1 MPFDA
6 EKVLRDGADAAGA
19 PYMPEDFVRAHT
31 APPRRVLSVRTKLQ
45 PSPGYPAILFLRLA
59 LRALPSRRTIK
70 QLKQLLGG
78 LDNKQAL
85 RSTLQ
90 LLEQAK
96 ATQRRNKDI
105 RINLEFKIPMAK
117 DKTPAAELAGE
128 AEEVRSQAATTNAS
142 SGTKRKRANEPKFYA
157 VKDGRK
163 PGVYSN
169 YNDCLAQVKGFKGAV
184 FKSFPS
190 VAEAE
195 AFISGSGSNSNP
207 EKFYGVQSGRVPGVY
222 TDWPSAQKQVTGWTR
237 PKYKAFH
244 TRAEAEAF
252 VKDGKKVGGSVSGV
266 AIEPDAQ
273 SETTMASK
281 KEPPAKKQKKGTAAE
296 EADSGPWEP
305 GTGSLPEGTED
316 GFDPRIVLNP
326 ETGKVEWKTDE
337 QMAATKKMPTDDTK
351 GGVLN
356 IYTDGSSLGNGKKG
370 SVAGVGVFFGPLDK
384 RNVSEGLAGPRQ
396 TNQRAELTAI
406 QRALD
411 IAPMRRDVNIF
422 TDSSYS
428 INCVTVWFISWRKN
442 NWVTSSKKPV
452 ENKDLVEAIVSRI
465 EERETGGAKTI
476 FTWLKGHADDPG
488 NVAADALAVQGAR
501 NAQAALR
508 EAA

>member
-1 MPFDA
+1 MRLLCSYRQDA
-6 EKVLRDGADAAGA
+6 PSHVSLAN
-19 PYMPEDFVRAHT
+19 F
-31 APPRRVLSVRTKLQ
+31 RVQHPV
-45 PSPGYPAILFLRLA
+45 
-59 LRALPSRRTIK
+59 
-70 QLKQLLGG
+70 
-78 LDNKQAL
+78 
-85 RSTLQ
+85 
-90 LLEQAK
+90 
-96 ATQRRNKDI
+96 
-105 RINLEFKIPMAK
+105 
-117 DKTPAAELAGE
+117 
-128 AEEVRSQAATTNAS
+128 
-142 SGTKRKRANEPKFYA
+142 
-157 VKDGRK
+157 
-163 PGVYSN
+163 
-169 YNDCLAQVKGFKGAV
+169 
-184 FKSFPS
+184 KSFPS

-237 PKYKAFH
+237 PKYKAFP

-305 GTGSLPEGTED
+305 GTGPLPEGTED

-384 RNVSEGLAGPRQ
+384 R
-396 TNQRAELTAI
+396 
-406 QRALD
+406 
-411 IAPMRRDVNIF
+411 
-422 TDSSYS
+422 
-428 INCVTVWFISWRKN
+428 
-442 NWVTSSKKPV
+442 
-452 ENKDLVEAIVSRI
+452 
-465 EERETGGAKTI
+465 
-476 FTWLKGHADDPG
+476 
-488 NVAADALAVQGAR
+488 
-501 NAQAALR
+501 
-508 EAA
+508 